1 MFRDAVRS
9 FHWQIL
15 EYASE
20 KNEKNRPT
28 YCHQCLRKRV
38 QLLKKRKKSRFL
50 DFEKNVKKRKK
61 TCAQFHRLPKSR
73 YSMLKQM
80 TRHW

>member
-38 QLLKKRKKSRFL
+38 QLLKKRKSHVFL
-50 DFEKNVKKRKK
+50 DFEKKMLKSVKKRMHS
-61 TCAQFHRLPKSR
+61 FRGYRNLGIVR
-73 YSMLKQM
+73 
-80 TRHW
+80 

>member
-1 MFRDAVRS
+1 MFRDTVRS

-38 QLLKKRKKSRFL
+38 QLLKKRKKSRF
-50 DFEKNVKKRKK
+50 FG
-61 TCAQFHRLPKSR
+61 F
-73 YSMLKQM
+73 
-80 TRHW
+80 

>member
-38 QLLKKRKKSRFL
+38 QLLKKRKKSRFWIL
-50 DFEKNVKKRKK
+50 KKMFKNVKKRVHSFRGYRNLGIL
-61 TCAQFHRLPKSR
+61 C
-73 YSMLKQM
+73 
-80 TRHW
+80 